1 MKRKREKIKVGYY
14 LEKRAQT
21 QLHVLALHDRRSVS
35 QEVAWL
41 IVEEVARR
49 RVRYLEEEGEA

>member
-1 MKRKREKIKVGYY
+1 MALYV
-14 LEKRAQT
+14 RA
-21 QLHVLALHDRRSVS
+21 LLDRRSVS

-49 RVRYLEEEGEA
+49 RVRYLEEEGEGA